1 LFLKEIP
8 LPQRFDPE
16 THCRAVKRAIS
27 DCGSPRG
34 IQTNQHRQLLVVE
47 KPPS

>member
-8 LPQRFDPE
+8 LPERFDPE
-16 THCRAVKRAIS
+16 THWRAVNRSIS

-34 IQTNQHRQLLVVE
+34 IQTSEHRHLLIVE
-47 KPPS
+47 KPPR